1 MTTSERLPR
10 PVEVGRSQGCRKGS
24 ILADWLSS
32 TDHKII
38 GHRYLITS
46 SGFFHGAATGAPLLL
61 LATWA
66 AAGLVLVTLPTTGR
80 AART

>member
-1 MTTSERLPR
+1 MLNIGIPGASALGPAPLLAQPWPAIGPYLPSGAAVNAMR
-10 PVEVGRSQGCRKGS
+10 GV
-24 ILADWLSS
+24 
-32 TDHKII
+32 
-38 GHRYLITS
+38 
-46 SGFFHGAATGAPLLL
+46 GFFHGAATGAPLLL